1 MIFLSA
7 QALPFPDIL
16 FPFFSAALYC
26 ISITLAKYATR
37 AETFSGISMLVMNNI
52 LSGLVFI
59 PAIFFDSTMPDW
71 SIVWQPL
78 LASGF
83 CAIGNIAIFIC
94 AEKGE
99 VSLMTPIMG
108 IKIMFVIFFSRILLN
123 TSIPHSITLAGI
135 ICCMAVFIMGW
146 QKKTLHSSNK
156 LVITISLALCA
167 CISYALCDVIMQ
179 KYAPNFTRNAMLSL
193 TTVAMPLSII
203 PFLPRFFKDVVRS
216 NKTTLAVG
224 ATSAIIMVF
233 EMYLMFLS
241 IVGEVG
247 AALCNILYNT
257 RGIISVIVIFIVGK
271 FIKEMKEVSKTSAL
285 QRIIGASMILGA
297 VVIVLYYK

>member
-1 MIFLSA
+1 MIFLSSNT
-7 QALPFPDIL
+7 LPFPDIL
-16 FPFFSAALYC
+16 FPFFSAVLYC
-26 ISITLAKYATR
+26 VSIILVKYATR
-37 AETFSGISMLVMNNI
+37 SGTFGGISMLVMNNI
-52 LSGLVFI
+52 TSGLVFI
-59 PAIFFDSTMPDW
+59 PAIFFDNTMPDW

-108 IKIMFVIFFSRILLN
+108 IKIMFVIFFSRMLLN
-123 TSIPHSITLAGI
+123 TTIPHTITVAGI
-135 ICCMAVFIMGW
+135 ICCLAVFIMGW
-146 QKKTLHSSNK
+146 QKKSLRSNK
-156 LVITISLALCA
+156 LTITILLALCA

-193 TTVAMPLSII
+193 TTIAMPLSII
-203 PFLPRFFKDVVRS
+203 PFLPRFFRDVARS
-216 NKTTLAVG
+216 SKTTLAVG

-241 IVGEVG
+241 IIGEVG

-257 RGIISVIVIFIVGK
+257 RGIISVILIFIVGK
-271 FIKEMKEVSKTSAL
+271 FIKEMKEVSKASAL
-285 QRIIGASMILGA
+285 QRIVGATMILIA
-297 VVIVLYYK
+297 VFIVIY